1 MQLVVEGIDRFRRII
16 SAGYSD
22 YTIGLNQSLV
32 EIDDVDWKGYRK
44 SDVHWDDQLEKI
56 IEKPYPL
63 KATELVKKQ
72 EQEEKEAYIAAMPDL
87 VKSLVSRITVLE
99 TAKEITK

>member
-22 YTIGLNQSLV
+22 YTIGLNQSLI
-32 EIDDVDWKGYRK
+32 EIDDANWKGYRK
-44 SDVHWDDQLEKI
+44 SDVHWDNVLEKI

-63 KATELVKKQ
+63 NAIELTEKQ
-72 EQEEKEAYIAAMPDL
+72 EQEGKEAYIAAMPDL
-87 VKSLVSRITVLE
+87 VKSLEARIATLE
-99 TAKEITK
+99 SK

>member
-1 MQLVVEGIDRFRRII
+1 MQLVVEGIERYKRII

-32 EIDDVDWKGYRK
+32 EIDDADWKGYRT
-44 SDVHWDDQLEKI
+44 SDVHWDDEIKKI
-56 IEKPYPL
+56 IDKPYPL
-63 KATELVKKQ
+63 SVAELVEKQ

-87 VKSLVSRITVLE
+87 VKGLETRIATLE
-99 TAKEITK
+99 TAKEITS

>member
-16 SAGYSD
+16 SAGYLD

-32 EIDDVDWKGYRK
+32 EIDDADWKGYRK
-44 SDVHWDDQLEKI
+44 SDVYWDDEIKKI

-63 KATELVKKQ
+63 NTTELAEKQ

-87 VKSLVSRITVLE
+87 VKSLE
-99 TAKEITK
+99 TRLVTLKAKEIAP